1 MCGNLKDNI
10 LIENLSPERRK
21 KNNRET
27 SPNLK
32 VDLQE
37 FDSVY
42 QNNLS
47 SPSHI
52 KNKTKKRLLLKNEK
66 VFMSQKDKK
75 WKETLTAKID
85 ETLAIEETSHSE
97 SGSFESESTEKQKSE
112 ESEQPKSESKKH
124 ETSEEIKPEESSKV
138 PYNTEKQKEEK
149 AEKQESKMESSEAD
163 FIESQIIKNQLPKV
177 KSKEYQKTIEQIIAE
192 GEEIRKRYIQK
203 EKNEKSEAKS
213 KTSKDDHSSSEK
225 SKQEDTEKTTQ
236 KELKKESSNS
246 KNNMDESVI
255 RRMEEINDINKDST
269 ELMDIKY
276 PVDQS
281 EIKRRYTADDWPE
294 EFLESN
300 SIEEQVEKE
309 DLDLNENEYELS
321 KSNIMGKE
329 ETAQQISKE
338 DRVNILKNLNR

>member
-1 MCGNLKDNI
+1 
-10 LIENLSPERRK
+10 
-21 KNNRET
+21 
-27 SPNLK
+27 
-32 VDLQE
+32 
-37 FDSVY
+37 
-42 QNNLS
+42 
-47 SPSHI
+47 
-52 KNKTKKRLLLKNEK
+52 
-66 VFMSQKDKK
+66 MSQKDKK